1 VHLKSVTL
9 KGFKSF
15 PDRTHLDFGPGVSV
29 VVGPNGSGKSNIT
42 DAVLWAMGEQSPL
55 AVRGQS
61 MQDVIFGGGRGVQA
75 RSSAEVEIVL
85 DNSDGSVALPFSEV
99 SILRR
104 LHRSGEGEYRLN
116 GARCR
121 LGDVIEVL
129 SDTGLGKETHSV
141 ISQGRVE
148 AIVLSKPRDRR
159 LLIEEAA
166 GLGKHRK
173 RRRRAQLKL
182 ERTQENLDRALDVER
197 EARSRLRPLKRQAE
211 AAELHQRLEHQ
222 LLEARLELAREALR
236 VRRLELAAAEEGV
249 QAARA
254 ARGEVEAGLQEVVH
268 RRSHAE
274 RALAERSER
283 HDALARR
290 AMQAG
295 AAYERLELRREHA
308 AATAESLAERV
319 LRVQREIDVLEETLA
334 GGRGSRGEGE
344 WSEGHGDSGGP
355 ERSGGEHAGEGE
367 GAESGAQTDG
377 DRSEIGQRI
386 RALEAELAAL
396 EREREQELERELA
409 ELERAH
415 EHATA
420 EVAELDAT
428 LSEAREAREEADAG
442 AEEARTALREAERAV
457 EAARREAARVGS
469 ELAAVNQFL
478 RNAAPVSTASGEPTE
493 GAHSTLGGGLRVQA
507 GYELAVAAA
516 LGRRLDATLVP
527 DLAGAAALLDR
538 AGPDGATAL
547 LAETGMRA
555 EGECLPASVEGE
567 CLPASAERRPG
578 DLPPATLTPPAPG
591 ARPLLELVDG
601 PAPVLGLARRL
612 LADAWVLERLED
624 LPEDFTGVAVT
635 PRGRVW
641 FAATGEVRQ
650 VAEGGSERVLAR
662 RNEREQLILAVERAA
677 TAEHAARRAAEAA
690 QADFLAADT
699 VREAA
704 DGALREAG
712 RSHARAL
719 EQARHA
725 AWLIEQRRAAPG
737 QGPLAVRRAQLEGEL
752 AAERRQA
759 ERVAREHTERLARL
773 ERLRAQLAADTAL
786 RPLAERLA
794 TALRSVGEA
803 VAERVTELQDELARD
818 RAAGEEMAAELRA
831 CAAQEA
837 EIQVRLRAEGE
848 AVTAAEVAAQRLRD
862 HTAEAKLELRTVR
875 ERLELPAAAPVQA
888 DGISGGDA
896 HAESHAEDG
905 HTEGGAQETQGSGLY
920 GPAPL
925 DEDPEPLDEEQVQ
938 ALTVRVER
946 LRRRREQLGPV
957 NPLAKEEYAQALA
970 HVEELEARRTD
981 LETALRELRTVIR
994 DTDRQIHET
1003 FHATFEAAARNFEE
1017 LARDVFPGGGGRLRL
1032 VKDDRTPR
1040 PVLGGQSLA
1049 AAGAFAEM
1057 DGPPPRDAE
1066 AAAELEDA
1074 RSGAGGA
1081 AAEGDSHDDGVVLA
1095 GQEEE
1100 EMLGVEIEIT
1110 PAGKSTKRLSL
1121 LSGGEK
1127 SMTALAFL
1135 FSVFLARPCPFY
1147 ILDEVEAA
1155 LDDLNLERFL
1165 SLLRRYADRAQFIVI
1180 THQKRTMEAADWLY
1194 GVSMAGNGVSK
1205 VLSRRLPP
1213 AAEAPSQAGSPS
1225 GTEVPVQVAPA
1236 PAPAHVANPITPA
1249 DTVEPADAAD
1259 TMEPA
1264 DAADSAEDAEMLDAV
1279 DQAELTEL
1287 AEVADLAEVA

>member
-1 VHLKSVTL
+1 VHLKTVTL

-15 PDRTHLDFGPGVSV
+15 PDRTRLDFGPGVSV

-55 AVRGQS
+55 AVRGSS
-61 MQDVIFGGGRGVQA
+61 MQDVIFGGGHGVQA
-75 RSSAEVEIVL
+75 RSAAEVEIVL
-85 DNSDGSVALPFSEV
+85 DNSDGAVALPFSEV
-99 SILRR
+99 SIMRR

-236 VRRLELAAAEEGV
+236 VRRLELAAAEDGV

-254 ARGEVEAGLQEVVH
+254 ARGEVEAGLQEIVH

-283 HDALARR
+283 HDVLARR
-290 AMQAG
+290 AMRAG
-295 AAYERLELRREHA
+295 AAHERLELRREHA

-319 LRVQREIDVLEETLA
+319 LRVQREADILEETLA
-334 GGRGSRGEGE
+334 GGAA
-344 WSEGHGDSGGP
+344 SEP
-355 ERSGGEHAGEGE
+355 EAD
-367 GAESGAQTDG
+367 GAA
-377 DRSEIGQRI
+377 RIG
-386 RALEAELAAL
+386 ALEEELAAL

-409 ELERAH
+409 ELERAR
-415 EHATA
+415 EHTAA
-420 EVAELDAT
+420 EVAELDTA
-428 LSEAREAREEADAG
+428 LSEARAAREEADTD

-478 RNAAPVSTASGEPTE
+478 RNAAYPASAASGEPTD
-493 GAHSTLGGGLRVQA
+493 GAHPTLSGGLRVQS

-516 LGRRLDATLVP
+516 LGRRLDAALVP

-547 LAETGMRA
+547 LE
-555 EGECLPASVEGE
+555 LPSED
-567 CLPASAERRPG
+567 S
-578 DLPPATLTPPAPG
+578 PPATLTPPAPG

-601 PAPVLGLARRL
+601 PAPVLALARRL

-624 LPEDFTGVAVT
+624 LPEDFAGVAVT
-635 PRGRVW
+635 PPGRVW

-677 TAEHAARRAAEAA
+677 TAEHAARTVAERAHE
-690 QADFLAADT
+690 DSHAADT
-699 VREAA
+699 AREEA
-704 DGALREAG
+704 DGGLREAG

-725 AWLIEQRRAAPG
+725 AWLIQQRRAAPG

-759 ERVAREHTERLARL
+759 ERVAREHAERLARL
-773 ERLRAQLAADTAL
+773 RRLRAQLAADAAL
-786 RPLAERLA
+786 QPLAERLA
-794 TALRSVGEA
+794 TALHSVGEA
-803 VAERVTELQDELARD
+803 VAERVAELQGELERD

-831 CAAQEA
+831 CAAREA
-837 EIQVRLRAEGE
+837 EIQVRLRTEGE

-862 HTAEAKLELRTVR
+862 HTAEAELELRTVR
-875 ERLELPAAAPVQA
+875 ERLEL
-888 DGISGGDA
+888 
-896 HAESHAEDG
+896 EE
-905 HTEGGAQETQGSGLY
+905 QEQ
-920 GPAPL
+920 
-925 DEDPEPLDEEQVQ
+925 DPEPLDEEQVR
-938 ALTVRVER
+938 ALTARVER

-957 NPLAKEEYAQALA
+957 NPLAQEEYAEALA
-970 HVEELEARRTD
+970 HIEELEARRTD

-1032 VKDDRTPR
+1032 VKDDRSPR
-1040 PVLGGQSLA
+1040 PVLGGQPLPDGATPA
-1049 AAGAFAEM
+1049 AA
-1057 DGPPPRDAE
+1057 DGRGDTE
-1066 AAAELEDA
+1066 AAAELEEQVQPGGGLDPDDA
-1074 RSGAGGA
+1074 PS
-1081 AAEGDSHDDGVVLA
+1081 S
-1095 GQEEE
+1095 EEE
-1100 EMLGVEIEIT
+1100 LLGVEIEIT

-1135 FSVFLARPCPFY
+1135 FAVFLARPCPFY

-1165 SLLRRYADRAQFIVI
+1165 DLLRRYADRAQFIVI

-1213 AAEAPSQAGSPS
+1213 AAE
-1225 GTEVPVQVAPA
+1225 
-1236 PAPAHVANPITPA
+1236 ITP
-1249 DTVEPADAAD
+1249 VSEPARNGSVSGPPEIDRRELSPPD
-1259 TMEPA
+1259 P
-1264 DAADSAEDAEMLDAV
+1264 ADSAHRESSSPEPVEADRDESSV
-1279 DQAELTEL
+1279 TEL
-1287 AEVADLAEVA
+1287 PRPEMAEVA